1 MSLFGNA
8 NSNLINFHNSFL
20 YSIEKPFMHFFP
32 ITVISFGVVKRPLI
46 LVMFDS
52 VGNYVNSIEVAD
64 SYGEE
69 GGCLYSAFIN
79 DSVMTQMYS
88 WDGIV
93 EDSLGN
99 NKRESIFRKQN
110 VIFKEDG
117 TYRIIEISPKN

>member
-1 MSLFGNA
+1 
-8 NSNLINFHNSFL
+8 
-20 YSIEKPFMHFFP
+20 
-32 ITVISFGVVKRPLI
+32 
-46 LVMFDS
+46 
-52 VGNYVNSIEVAD
+52 
-64 SYGEE
+64 
-69 GGCLYSAFIN
+69 
-79 DSVMTQMYS
+79 MYS